1 MRYTKT
7 IVKATSITAA
17 GLLTL
22 AGCAAGTEAEEPM
35 VDEAESTE
43 TEETTEEAS
52 GAFEL
57 DGPITMI
64 VPFGAGG
71 GSDRSG
77 RAIAA
82 GIEEVTGESV
92 SVENRTGGGGAVGYS
107 FLLGSQERNNY
118 LLASETAMLALPA
131 TGQVEFTWEDFTPIM
146 KLGDDFT
153 LLITSP
159 DSEFET
165 CKDVADAAATERV
178 VAATS
183 GGVTGLDSIVLTLV
197 EQDQGVEF
205 DKVPVESGDEALTAL
220 LGGTVDIAANNPGE
234 VLGQIEAGTVKPLCV
249 LGSNRYEYDSL
260 ADIPTASEQGVNV
273 SFAQFRGWIAAPG
286 ISQEAIDYW
295 ISVGE
300 QYAASEGYTTYLED
314 NVMQA
319 NVLYGDE
326 FEAYLAQQEEDL
338 AAVVAAAIE

>member
-7 IVKATSITAA
+7 AVKATSVTAA
-17 GLLTL
+17 ALLALT
-22 AGCAAGTEAEEPM
+22 GCAAATEAEEPAA
-35 VDEAESTE
+35 EAETAE
-43 TEETTEEAS
+43 AEVTEEAA
-52 GAFEL
+52 GFEL

-107 FLLGSQERNNY
+107 YLLGSQERNNY

-131 TGQVEFTWEDFTPIM
+131 TGQVEFTFEDFTPIM

-153 LLITSP
+153 LLITGP

-165 CKDVADAAATERV
+165 CKDVADAAATQRV

-183 GGVTGLDSIVLTLV
+183 GGVTGLDSIVLTLI

-249 LGSNRYEYDSL
+249 LGSNRYEYDLL
-260 ADIPTASEQGVNV
+260 ADIPTATEQGVNV

-295 ISVGE
+295 IEVGE
-300 QYAASEGYTTYLED
+300 QYAASEGYTQYLED

-319 NVLYGDE
+319 NVLYGDD
-326 FEAYLAQQEEDL
+326 FVAYLAQQEADL
-338 AAVVAAAIE
+338 ASVVAAAIE

>member
-1 MRYTKT
+1 MKYTKT
-7 IVKATSITAA
+7 AVRAVSVTAA
-17 GLLTL
+17 ALLAL
-22 AGCAAGTEAEEPM
+22 AGCATATEAEAPADDTTETM
-35 VDEAESTE
+35 EST
-43 TEETTEEAS
+43 
-52 GAFEL
+52 AFEL
-57 DGPITMI
+57 SGPITMI

-77 RAIAA
+77 RAIAT
-82 GIEEVTGESV
+82 GIEEVTGQTV

-107 FLLGSQERNNY
+107 FMLGAEGKDNV

-153 LLITSP
+153 LLIAAP
-159 DSEFET
+159 DSPFET
-165 CKDVADAAATERV
+165 CKDVTDAAATERI

-183 GGVTGLDSIVLTLV
+183 GGATGLDSIVLTLI

-205 DKVPVESGDEALTAL
+205 DNVPVESGDEALAAL
-220 LGGTVDIAANNPGE
+220 LGGIVDIAANNPGE
-234 VLGQIEAGTVKPLCV
+234 VLGQLEAGAVKALCV
-249 LGSNRYEYDSL
+249 LGSNRYEFPLL
-260 ADIPTASEQGVNV
+260 ADIPTAAEQGVNV

-295 ISVGE
+295 IEVGMA
-300 QYAASEGYTTYLED
+300 YAESAGYTQYLED

-319 NVLYGDE
+319 NALYGAD
-326 FEAYLAQQEEDL
+326 FADYLAAQERDL
-338 AAVVAAAIE
+338 AAVIAAAIE

>member
-1 MRYTKT
+1 MKYTKT
-7 IVKATSITAA
+7 AIKATSVTAA
-17 GLLTL
+17 ALLALT
-22 AGCAAGTEAEEPM
+22 GCATATEAEEPTG
-35 VDEAESTE
+35 EAETTE
-43 TEETTEEAS
+43 TETTEEEAA
-52 GAFEL
+52 GFEL

-82 GIEEVTGESV
+82 GIEEVTGETV

-107 FLLGSQERNNY
+107 FLLGSQERNNF

-153 LLITSP
+153 LLIAAA

-165 CKDVADAAATERV
+165 CKDVADAAATQRV

-183 GGVTGLDSIVLTLV
+183 GGVTGLDSIVLTLI

-205 DKVPVESGDEALTAL
+205 DKVPVESGDESLAAL

-234 VLGQIEAGTVKPLCV
+234 VLGQLEAGTVKALCV

-260 ADIPTASEQGVNV
+260 SDIPTAEEQGVNV

-295 ISVGE
+295 IEVG
-300 QYAASEGYTTYLED
+300 QAYAESEGYTQYLED

-319 NVLYGDE
+319 NVLYGDD

>member
-7 IVKATSITAA
+7 AIKASSVTAA
-17 GLLTL
+17 ALLAL
-22 AGCAAGTEAEEPM
+22 SGCATATEAEEPA
-35 VDEAESTE
+35 VEE
-43 TEETTEEAS
+43 EETTETETTDEAE
-52 GAFEL
+52 GFEL

-107 FLLGSQERNNY
+107 YLLGSQERNNY

-131 TGQVEFTWEDFTPIM
+131 TDQVEFTFEDFTPIM

-165 CKDVADAAATERV
+165 CKDVTDAAATERV

-183 GGVTGLDSIVLTLV
+183 GGATGLDSIVLTLV
-197 EQDQGVEF
+197 EQDQDVEF
-205 DKVPVESGDEALTAL
+205 DKIPVESGDESLTAL

-249 LGSNRYEYDSL
+249 LGSDRYEYDLL
-260 ADIPTASEQGVNV
+260 ADIPTATEQGVNV
-273 SFAQFRGWIAAPG
+273 SFAQFRGFIAAPG

-295 ISVGE
+295 IEVGE
-300 QYAASEGYTTYLED
+300 QYAASEGYAQYLED

-319 NVLYGDE
+319 NVLYGDD
-326 FEAYLAQQEEDL
+326 FVDYLAKQEADL
-338 AAVVAAAIE
+338 GAVIAAAIE